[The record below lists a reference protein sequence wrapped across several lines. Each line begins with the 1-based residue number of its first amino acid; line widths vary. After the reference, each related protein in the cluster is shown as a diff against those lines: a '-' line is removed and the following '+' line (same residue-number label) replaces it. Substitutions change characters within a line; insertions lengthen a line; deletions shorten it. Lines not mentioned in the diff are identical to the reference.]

1 MICGGVIRSLD
12 KHMFRTGRPRSYHEI
27 WLKLCQVNKWQ
38 QMQRWERI
46 QKGFRFGNHF
56 PFFFCVVVYWG
67 LLWHFRRAHTIH
79 PFYFTYVHLYYH
91 FVLFLEFPARF
102 FFITFFHIDFLV
114 FSVMFSFQF
123 FVPFSLMIMFW
134 YFFVLVYVQ
143 ACSNLHQGSWLH
155 PKDGVF
161 FSCSI
166 KAAGLW
172 MFTGLCKVL
181 SQF

>member
-1 MICGGVIRSLD
+1 MRKDSGML
-12 KHMFRTGRPRSYHEI
+12 P
-27 WLKLCQVNKWQ
+27 L
-38 QMQRWERI
+38 WE
-46 QKGFRFGNHF
+46 
-56 PFFFCVVVYWG
+56 PFSVFFCVVVYWG
-67 LLWHFRRAHTIH
+67 LLWHFRHAHTIH

-114 FSVMFSFQF
+114 FSVIFSFQF

-161 FSCSI
+161 FSHAQSKQRGCGCLRDYAKCYRSSKFSYVAFCCFI
-166 KAAGLW
+166 YYIIYTCLI
-172 MFTGLCKVL
+172 TYIYIT
-181 SQF
+181 